1 MKDFLIIIKKYLTP
15 FKSYACLNILFN
27 ALGVIFSLFSIVLII
42 PFLGI
47 LFETDATLGVGELTK
62 IPFEFKKEVIENI
75 FKYKINYMI
84 ENSGKVNTLV
94 FVSILVLIMFFLK
107 NLFIYF
113 ANFFMAPIRNG
124 VVKNIRNNIYDKILK
139 LPLGYFSNE
148 RKGDIISRMTSDVQ
162 EVEWSIMSSLEMM
175 FREPLNIIIFLTGL
189 FILSPSLTLFVLVLL
204 PVGGFIIGRIG
215 RSLRKISS
223 KGQSKMGELLS
234 MIEETL
240 SGMRIIKAFNAEEKI
255 NSRFN
260 KENNKYFNIMNT
272 MVRRRYL
279 ASPLSEFLGSVIVM
293 TIMWYGGKLVL
304 GGESDLSAE
313 TFIGYVALFSQIL
326 NPAKALSTAF
336 YNVQKGLASID
347 RIDKILDSKIKIIE
361 NDNPKAIKSFN
372 DKIEYKN
379 VNFKYKTEYVLKD
392 INLTLFKGNTIALV
406 GQSGSGKSTF
416 VDLLPRFY
424 DIQGGEILVDGIP
437 ITDLKLHDLRG
448 LMGNVN
454 QESILFND
462 TFFNNISFGVDN
474 ASKEDV
480 EAAAKVA
487 NAHDFIMESEN
498 GYETNIGDR
507 GSKMSGGQR
516 QRISIARA
524 VLKNPP
530 ILILDEATSALDT
543 ESERLVQD
551 ALENLMKNRTSIVI
565 AHRLST
571 VKNADEICVFHKGKI
586 VERGKHSELIRKEGA
601 YKKLHDLQ
609 MF

>member
-1 MKDFLIIIKKYLTP
+1 MKDFLVFIKNHLKP
-15 FKSYACLNILFN
+15 FKSYVYLNISFN
-27 ALGVIFSLFSIVLII
+27 ILGVIFSLCSLALMS

-47 LFETDATLGVGELTK
+47 LFKTTERVTSLMEFNPDIDKIVVIGNNIKYYLTK
-62 IPFEFKKEVIENI
+62 
-75 FKYKINYMI
+75 MI
-84 ENSGKVNTLV
+84 TDNSEEYALI
-94 FVSILVLIMFFLK
+94 FVSILVIIMFLLK
-107 NLFIYF
+107 NVFIYF
-113 ANFFMAPIRNG
+113 ANYFMAPIRNG
-124 VVKNIRNNIYDKILK
+124 VVRNIRNKVNIKILN
-139 LPLGYFSNE
+139 LPLSYFSDE
-148 RKGDIISRMTSDVQ
+148 KKGNIISRMTSDVV
-162 EVEWSIMSSLEMM
+162 EIEWSIMGSLEMM
-175 FREPLNIIIFLTGL
+175 FRDPMNIIVFLTYM
-189 FILSPSLTLFVLVLL
+189 FVMSPSLTLFVLIVL
-204 PVGGFIIGRIG
+204 PISGFIIGRIG
-215 RSLRKISS
+215 RSLRKISM
-223 KGQSKMGELLS
+223 KGQNKMGDLFS
-234 MIEETL
+234 IIEETL
-240 SGMRIIKAFNAEEKI
+240 SGLRIIKAFNAEDKI
-255 NSRFN
+255 NSRFKN
-260 KENNKYFNIMNT
+260 ENHKYYNIMNK

-279 ASPLSEFLGSVIVM
+279 ASPLSEFMGAVVVITV
-293 TIMWYGGKLVL
+293 MWYGGKMVL
-304 GGESDLSAE
+304 NEQGTISPQELI
-313 TFIGYVALFSQIL
+313 TYLIIFSQIL
-326 NPAKALSTAF
+326 TPAKAFSTAF
-336 YNVQKGLASID
+336 YNVQKGLASMD
-347 RIDKILDSKIKIIE
+347 RIDVILNSKEKIAEKDDPI
-361 NDNPKAIKSFN
+361 AIKSFEN
-372 DKIEYKN
+372 KIEYKN
-379 VNFKYKTEYVLKD
+379 VSFKYQSDYVLQNID
-392 INLTLFKGNTIALV
+392 LTLPKGSTVALV

-424 DIQGGEILVDGIP
+424 DIQKGNILIDETP
-437 ITDLKLHDLRG
+437 ITDLKLFDLRG

-474 ASKEDV
+474 ASKEEV

-487 NAHDFIMESEN
+487 NAHDFIMETEN

-586 VERGKHSELIRKEGA
+586 VERGKHSELLKKDGA